1 MKEIVIF
8 FLIYL
13 KALFVLDGAK
23 VEHFSQA
30 KSKKVIENCLK
41 LTHISS

>member
-1 MKEIVIF
+1 MKEVVV

-23 VEHFSQA
+23 VEQFLLQLLNSQLHILIMLKHHF
-30 KSKKVIENCLK
+30 
-41 LTHISS
+41 

>member
-1 MKEIVIF
+1 MKEFVI

-23 VEHFSQA
+23 VERFSQ
-30 KSKKVIENCLK
+30 SLK
-41 LTHISS
+41 R

>member
-1 MKEIVIF
+1 MKEIVV

-23 VEHFSQA
+23 VEHF
-30 KSKKVIENCLK
+30 LK
-41 LTHISS
+41 QNLKR

>member
-1 MKEIVIF
+1 MKEIVV

-23 VEHFSQA
+23 VEHFSQVT
-30 KSKKVIENCLK
+30 SQTVIQNC
-41 LTHISS
+41 